1 MMDKSGN
8 VDKLKAKTR
17 QFPTSPG
24 VYVMRDSRGTII
36 YVGKAKSLKAR
47 ASSYFTGEK
56 DLKTRFLVEKAA
68 DIEAI
73 LTATE
78 YEALVLENNLIK
90 RHNPRYNINLKDGK
104 SYPVIRITNEEF
116 PRVFRTRRI
125 IRDGSTYFGPYPNV
139 KAVDIYIEL
148 IHKLYPLR
156 RCRVL
161 KKRESPCLY
170 HHIGRCPAPCIG
182 NIDKEEYGKSIRKI
196 RGMLSGRTI
205 GFRKELE
212 KQMRDEASRL
222 EFERAAEL
230 RDALVSLDVL
240 DAEPAVM
247 DFREVARDFVDYVA
261 SGRHVVFAVIKM
273 RGGQVSGREL
283 YINEYAGTPAEA
295 LPEFLMQYYSET
307 GRERPGKLFLPSHP
321 GGLVERFFD
330 EDSHVVSVGTE
341 EDPPVAAGKKL
352 PKRIIPA
359 IAVPVEKKDMAVQA
373 MVRQNA
379 GAELDKLIR
388 EEGDRPALEELKS
401 VLSLPRVPRRIE
413 GFDIAQLNGK
423 HTVASLISFID
434 GRPDKAGYRHY
445 KIRSTAGEVDDYK
458 AISEAVARRYQR
470 LLNEEKPLP
479 DLILV
484 DGGKGQV
491 SSAYRVLQALDLH
504 EKISLAGLAKRDEE
518 IWRPG
523 ADKPVRLPEGDPGL
537 RVLQHVRDETHRFA
551 TTHNQKLRSK
561 DLTLTTLEGVPGI
574 GPSKSAKLLTT
585 YRSLEGIYD
594 QSTEEIAKTAGVG
607 TEVAETVRAFLGR
620 ALESREVGKEARE
633 GKPRSG

>member
-8 VDKLKAKTR
+8 IEKLKTITR
-17 QFPTSPG
+17 QFPSSPG
-24 VYVMRDSRGTII
+24 VYVMRDSKGTII

-56 DLKTRFLVEKAA
+56 DLKTRFLVERAA

-90 RHNPRYNINLKDGK
+90 RHSPKYNINLKDGK
-104 SYPVIRITNEEF
+104 SYPVIRITNEKF
-116 PRVFRTRRI
+116 PRIFRTRRI
-125 IRDGSTYFGPYPNV
+125 IKDGSTYFGPYPNV

-161 KKRESPCLY
+161 KKRDSPCLY
-170 HHIGRCPAPCIG
+170 HHIGRCPAPCVG
-182 NIDKEEYGKSIRKI
+182 KIDKEEYGKSIRKI
-196 RGMLSGRTI
+196 RSMLSGKTV

-212 KQMRDEASRL
+212 KQMKDSASRL

-230 RDALVSLDVL
+230 RDALTSLDVL

-247 DFREVARDFVDYVA
+247 DFREVARDYIDYVA

-273 RGGQVSGREL
+273 RGGQVNGREL

-295 LPEFLMQYYSET
+295 LPEFLIQYYSES
-307 GRERPGKLFLPSHP
+307 GRERPGRLFLPEHP
-321 GGLVERFFD
+321 GNLVDRFFK
-330 EDSHVVSVGTE
+330 EDSRSG
-341 EDPPVAAGKKL
+341 DPESTL
-352 PKRIIPA
+352 KRVIPG

-401 VLSLPRVPRRIE
+401 VLNLPRVPRRIE
-413 GFDIAQLNGK
+413 GFDIAQLHGK
-423 HTVASLISFID
+423 HTVASLISFHD
-434 GRPDKAGYRHY
+434 GRPDRAGYRHY
-445 KIRSTAGEVDDYK
+445 KIRSTGGEVDDYK

-504 EKISLAGLAKRDEE
+504 KKISLAGLAKRDEE

-561 DLTLTTLEGVPGI
+561 DLTLATLEGVPGI
-574 GPSKSAKLLTT
+574 GPAKSARLLTT

-594 QSTEEIAKTAGVG
+594 RSAEEIARTAGVG

-620 ALESREVGKEARE
+620 ALESRESGKEARE
-633 GKPRSG
+633 GKPRQS